1 MKKYV
6 DVEEVIEAIKPM
18 AGVGN
23 KVLDRIRNLPPAVVI
38 PERIISELTQMS
50 NALDCQ
56 TPCNDMYWCGWC
68 EKNCKWKDPQEECWR
83 KWVEWLQKGE
93 LHEKDR

>member
-56 TPCNDMYWCGWC
+56 TPCNDMYRCGWC